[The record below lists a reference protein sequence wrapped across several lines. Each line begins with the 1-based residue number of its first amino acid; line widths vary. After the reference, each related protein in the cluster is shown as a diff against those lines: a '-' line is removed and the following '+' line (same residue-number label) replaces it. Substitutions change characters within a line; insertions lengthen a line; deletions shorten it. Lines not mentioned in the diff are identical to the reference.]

1 MNNELIMMAS
11 HLGRGVNA
19 AVVMGLANDPQ
30 FGDPVAW
37 MNLSGSTDQ
46 DLAALFSGVSMERS
60 YLDSVMGFASTE
72 PPFYEESILLGGLQE
87 ALSLE
92 KVMCVLVMT
101 TDGRVLAGRN
111 YDGVEMTR
119 LEVIESTLRMFE
131 NQLAGRCGYPPGSLA
146 IN

>member
-1 MNNELIMMAS
+1 MNEELLAMARE
-11 HLGRGVNA
+11 LGRGVNA

-37 MNLSGSTDQ
+37 MNLSGTAGQS
-46 DLAALFSGVSMERS
+46 LAALFSGVSIERS
-60 YLDSVMGFASTE
+60 YLDSVMGFAEPE
-72 PPFYEESILLGGLQE
+72 PPAYEGSIELGVLRK
-87 ALSLE
+87 ALALE

-101 TDGRVLAGRN
+101 SDGRVLAGRN

-119 LEVIESTLRMFE
+119 LEVIESTFRMFE
-131 NQLAGRCGYPPGSLA
+131 NHLAGRCGYALVSLA

>member
-1 MNNELIMMAS
+1 MNNELLTMAREI
-11 HLGRGVNA
+11 GRGVNA

-37 MNLSGSTDQ
+37 MNLSGTTGQ

-60 YLDSVMGFASTE
+60 YLDSVMGFAAPE
-72 PPFYEESILLGGLQE
+72 PPVYEEAIEPLAFQE

-101 TDGRVLAGRN
+101 SDGRVLAGRN

-119 LEVIESTLRMFE
+119 LEVIESTFRMFE
-131 NQLAGRCGYPPGSLA
+131 SQLAGRCGYSLGSLVS
-146 IN
+146 N